1 MANAWDFLRSEASP
15 ANCKY
20 FGQFVQRKKTEECSI
35 ASNIRIRPKAVF
47 AFSQPREQIANL
59 RFFNSNASNFH
70 PSTSRCTLE
79 KQTLKIEDNSDG
91 YIWALDSNSYQYT
104 RFRGHVEKDLPTFKH
119 FQDFI
124 CFCIRR
130 LPYHC
135 NALVGKSSRG
145 KEVKPVDLSFKPITS
160 HLPTLY
166 EVTPMRV

>member
-1 MANAWDFLRSEASP
+1 MLRLLKIWKIFNFS
-15 ANCKY
+15 NCKY
-20 FGQFVQRKKTEECSI
+20 LPGGGSIGKCLGFSAKWSLTGKLQIFRAICATEENRRI

-104 RFRGHVEKDLPTFKH
+104 RFRGHVEKDLPTFKR
-119 FQDFI
+119 FRDFI

-130 LPYHC
+130 LPYHWL
-135 NALVGKSSRG
+135 AKVHEQR
-145 KEVKPVDLSFKPITS
+145 
-160 HLPTLY
+160 
-166 EVTPMRV
+166 R